1 MSNLRRNFTKHVIAI
16 CVLLFSLVT
25 VTNAQRFGDNLGT
38 HRATDTLRMTNNFI
52 VNAKGVVIGST
63 TVLNNSV
70 ALQIDA
76 SNRALLIPRVF
87 DTVLILQPV
96 NGMLVYQ
103 TGDDKFYVR
112 QGGAWV
118 TFGTF
123 SGGVT
128 TLNGEIGDIT
138 INGDNNG
145 ISVTKNGNVL
155 TIVADNTAAIWNA
168 SKLVGRAISGT
179 LPTTGQVLQWNA
191 VTNMWEPKSISQ
203 ISLSGTGLVTDSVV
217 TTLNGTLRKVA
228 ASNFI
233 FVTDTSN
240 MLKNL
245 LRVSDTAFMLS
256 NRLKIS
262 DTAAMLSNRLKV
274 SDTAAMLS
282 GYVRSGNVPATGVTT
297 VSVVPANGISA
308 TVTNPTTTPSIS
320 LSLGNITPSSVSAT
334 GAITGTTLGGTL
346 TTSAQPNIT
355 SVGQLS
361 NLSVTGTIVG
371 GTFSGTLSPGTIAGI
386 TGLSTFTNITVTGFA
401 NMSTISGTLT
411 TASQP
416 NITSLG
422 TLSSLSVSG
431 TATAGNLSATTGT
444 IGNLTVP
451 GTISGGTYSGTLSQ
465 GTLDGITALGNLSAI
480 TVSGNVSAGSISTTT
495 ATITNL

>member
-1 MSNLRRNFTKHVIAI
+1 M
-16 CVLLFSLVT
+16 LFSLVT
-25 VTNAQRFGDNLGT
+25 AANAQRFGDNLGT
-38 HRATDTLRMTNNFI
+38 HRASDTLRMTNNFI

-76 SNRALLIPRVF
+76 ANRALLISRVV
-87 DTVLILQPV
+87 DTALILQPV

-112 QGGAWV
+112 QGGSWV

-128 TLNGEIGDIT
+128 TINGEIGDIT

-191 VTNMWEPKSISQ
+191 VTSMWEPKSISQ
-203 ISLSGTGLVTDSVV
+203 ISLSGTGLRTDSVV

-233 FVTDTSN
+233 FVTDTAN
-240 MLKNL
+240 MLSRL
-245 LRVSDTAFMLS
+245 LRVSDTAYMLS

-262 DTAAMLSNRLKV
+262 DTA
-274 SDTAAMLS
+274 TMLS

-297 VSVVPANGISA
+297 VSVVNANGISG
-308 TVTNPTTTPSIS
+308 TVTNATTTPSIS
-320 LSLGNITPSSVSAT
+320 LTLGNITPSSVAAT
-334 GAITGTTLGGTL
+334 GAITGTTLGGTI
-346 TTSAQPNIT
+346 TTAAQPNIT

-361 NLSVTGTIVG
+361 NLTVTGTIVG
-371 GTFSGTLSPGTIAGI
+371 GTFSGSLSPGTIAGI
-386 TGLSTFTNITVTGFA
+386 TGISTFSTITVTGFA

-411 TASQP
+411 TGSQP
-416 NITSLG
+416 NITALG
-422 TLSSLSVSG
+422 TLS
-431 TATAGNLSATTGT
+431 NLPMYSAL
-444 IGNLTVP
+444 I
-451 GTISGGTYSGTLSQ
+451 
-465 GTLDGITALGNLSAI
+465 
-480 TVSGNVSAGSISTTT
+480 
-495 ATITNL
+495 